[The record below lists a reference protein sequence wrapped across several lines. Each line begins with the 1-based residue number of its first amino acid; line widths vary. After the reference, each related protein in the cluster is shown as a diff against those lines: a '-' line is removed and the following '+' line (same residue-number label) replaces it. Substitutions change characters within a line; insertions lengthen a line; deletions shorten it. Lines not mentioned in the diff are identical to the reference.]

1 MKERSSLRFVGT
13 GQSLMAAVLT
23 GQGEYCLFLL
33 RAHRSTL
40 RRLDFTTGKRRNRGE
55 LPKSR
60 EANSLGQRTREDK
73 ESTWDL
79 TSHTFRVVAK

>member
-1 MKERSSLRFVGT
+1 MTTLGPGLIFN
-13 GQSLMAAVLT
+13 L
-23 GQGEYCLFLL
+23 LL

-55 LPKSR
+55 LPKIR
-60 EANSLGQRTREDK
+60 EADSLDQRTREDE
-73 ESTWDL
+73 ESSWDL